1 MRILLGVC
9 LFFIAMVGQSAGDS
23 QSNRE
28 KNPLSSSV
36 VHNSGDMQ
44 IELEALS
51 DTAEDIYDLAK
62 VGKWNRIMKKFD
74 ELKKTEQ
81 AIKLIRN
88 GENDF
93 YAQRL
98 RNKIEELEQAIS
110 AKNKKNTM
118 RFANNITFLEVAM
131 IGDLKPRVPTN
142 VMLLDY
148 CGRELEILSEEKDID
163 KLFNLVIRMHLI
175 WQNLIPQLIDKN
187 GTKEI
192 KNFSEIMMRLERAKT
207 PDEYNHL
214 AIQVADE
221 VDNLEKLF
229 KKKPK

>member
-1 MRILLGVC
+1 
-9 LFFIAMVGQSAGDS
+9 
-23 QSNRE
+23 
-28 KNPLSSSV
+28 
-36 VHNSGDMQ
+36 
-44 IELEALS
+44 
-51 DTAEDIYDLAK
+51 
-62 VGKWNRIMKKFD
+62 
-74 ELKKTEQ
+74 
-81 AIKLIRN
+81 
-88 GENDF
+88 
-93 YAQRL
+93 
-98 RNKIEELEQAIS
+98 
-110 AKNKKNTM
+110 M

>member
-1 MRILLGVC
+1 
-9 LFFIAMVGQSAGDS
+9 
-23 QSNRE
+23 
-28 KNPLSSSV
+28 
-36 VHNSGDMQ
+36 
-44 IELEALS
+44 
-51 DTAEDIYDLAK
+51 
-62 VGKWNRIMKKFD
+62 MKKFD

-110 AKNKKNTM
+110 AKNKKYTM